1 MEYAVMAARAHRNG
15 HYYCLGIYRRLYR
28 ELMSGMGSMGLQ
40 YRAIQRTWPDL
51 SSVHVILD
59 SNIVDGNYLG

>member
-1 MEYAVMAARAHRNG
+1 MEYAVMDARAHRNS
-15 HYYCLGIYRRLYR
+15 HHYCLGIYHRLYR
-28 ELMSGMGSMGLQ
+28 ELMARMGSMGLQ

-51 SSVHVILD
+51 SSIHGILD